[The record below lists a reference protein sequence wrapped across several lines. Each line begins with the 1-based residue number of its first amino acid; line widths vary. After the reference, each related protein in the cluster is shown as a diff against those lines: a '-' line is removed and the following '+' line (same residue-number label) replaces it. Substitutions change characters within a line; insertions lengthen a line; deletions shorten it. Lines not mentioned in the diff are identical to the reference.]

1 MFKTESMKKK
11 GQRRLM
17 KKKMRK
23 TKTKERERE
32 IRENSVG
39 RERGREYKRMKGGPL
54 DCAWLD
60 GCPQ

>member
-1 MFKTESMKKK
+1 MKKK

-23 TKTKERERE
+23 TKTRERERERERE